1 MSTFTLLQRFP
12 PRPIQ
17 NSDLKKGR
25 HVWPM
30 GITISTFTLH
40 NHEVVGTDK
49 HNWQTLEFVRNH
61 PEIFQPNNSN
71 Q

>member
-1 MSTFTLLQRFP
+1 MSTFTLLKRYP

-17 NSDLKKGR
+17 NSDLQKGK
-25 HVWPM
+25 HVWPQ
-30 GITISTFTLH
+30 GIVIHSFKI
-40 NHEVVGTDK
+40 NKRNVVGTDK
-49 HNWQTLEFVRNH
+49 NNWLSLEFVRNH